1 MSSPR
6 SRRRCVREQTPRRI
20 FVVALLTAAALVGC
34 GQRDGAGTDMT
45 AATADAPLA
54 TGAWRGVLTLP
65 GGELPFGLELE
76 TQDGGVRAAL
86 LNGSERTR
94 VDEVSVAGNTLT
106 MRMPGFENT
115 LTATIAGDTLRGEVL
130 MVKLGAKNQRIPF
143 TARHGEAWRFARAA
157 DAAAPAA
164 EPGSIPDF
172 SGRWAVEFGEGDKRT
187 RGVGE
192 FSQQGSRVTGTFL
205 TATGDHRFLAG
216 DVVDGELLLS
226 KFDGGHAFLYRARL
240 AADGSLNG
248 RWWSGLAFTEPFTAR
263 RDPNANLGDA
273 ENVTQLRDA
282 SSPLDIRFPDLDGSM
297 VSLRDPRFAG
307 KVIVIALAG
316 SWCPNCHD
324 EAAFLAPFHRQ
335 NRERGLEVVS
345 LMFEQFGDFAQAAA
359 ATRRFRERYG
369 IEYTTLIAGTSD
381 KDDAA
386 TKLPQ
391 LNGVFAFPT
400 TIFIDRA
407 GKVRRIH
414 TGFSG
419 PATGEHHR
427 KLLEEFESLVDQL
440 LAETPDPNTTRAT
453 GS

>member
-1 MSSPR
+1 MSSPH
-6 SRRRCVREQTPRRI
+6 SRRRCVRERHSRRI
-20 FVVALLTAAALVGC
+20 VVATLFAAIAIAGC
-34 GQRDGAGTDMT
+34 GARDGADSAMT
-45 AATADAPLA
+45 GGDGAAPLA
-54 TGAWRGVLTLP
+54 TGAWRGVLALP
-65 GGELPFGLELE
+65 GGDLPFGLEIE
-76 TQDGGVRAAL
+76 TRGDTVRAVL
-86 LNGSERTR
+86 VNGGERTR
-94 VDEVSVAGNTLT
+94 VDEVTVDGSTLT
-106 MRMPGFENT
+106 LRMPGFENT

-130 MVKLGAKNQRIPF
+130 MVKLGANNQRIPF
-143 TARHGEAWRFARAA
+143 TARHGEEWRFARMAAAA
-157 DAAAPAA
+157 DTAAAV
-164 EPGSIPDF
+164 EPVADF

-192 FSQQGSRVTGTFL
+192 FTQQGSRVTGTFL

-240 AADGSLNG
+240 AANGSLNG

-263 RDPNANLGDA
+263 RDPDANLGDA
-273 ENVTQLRDA
+273 ENVTQMRDA
-282 SSPLDIRFPDLDGSM
+282 ATALDIRFPDLDGNM
-297 VSLRDPRFAG
+297 VSLRDARFAG

-335 NRERGLEVVS
+335 NRARGLEVVS
-345 LMFEQFGDFAQAAA
+345 LMFEQFGDFPQAAA
-359 ATRRFRERYG
+359 ATRRFRERHG

-427 KLLEEFESLVDQL
+427 KLLEEFDSTVEQL
-440 LAETPDPNTTRAT
+440 LAETPDPTATRAAE
-453 GS
+453 S

>member
-1 MSSPR
+1 MRERS
-6 SRRRCVREQTPRRI
+6 SRRL
-20 FVVALLTAAALVGC
+20 FVAVLLAATALVGC
-34 GQRDGAGTDMT
+34 GTRDDGNSAVTRGAG
-45 AATADAPLA
+45 AAPLA
-54 TGAWRGVLTLP
+54 TGAWRGALALP
-65 GGELPFGLELE
+65 GGELPFGLEIE
-76 TQDGGVRAAL
+76 TEGDSIRAVL
-86 LNGSERTR
+86 VNGSERTR
-94 VDEVSVAGNTLT
+94 VDEVTIDGSTLT

-115 LTATIAGDTLRGEVL
+115 LSATIAGDTLRGEVL

-143 TARHGEAWRFARAA
+143 TAKHGQDWRFARDAQ
-157 DAAAPAA
+157 AAAPDATAAA
-164 EPGSIPDF
+164 EADF

-192 FSQQGSRVTGTFL
+192 FTQLGSRVTGTFL

-216 DVVDGELLLS
+216 DIVDGELLLS

-240 AADGSLNG
+240 AADGSLTG
-248 RWWSGLAFTEPFTAR
+248 RWWSGLAFTEPFTGR
-263 RDPNANLGDA
+263 RDPDANLGDA
-273 ENVTQLRDA
+273 ENATQMRDA
-282 SSPLDIRFPDLDGSM
+282 ATALDIRFPDLDGNL
-297 VSLRDPRFAG
+297 VSLRDARFAG

-335 NRERGLEVVS
+335 NRDRGLEVVS
-345 LMFEQFGDFAQAAA
+345 LMFEQFGDFPQAAA

-400 TIFIDRA
+400 TIFIDRT

-427 KLLEEFESLVDQL
+427 KLLEEFESTVEQL
-440 LAETPDPNTTRAT
+440 LAETSDPTATRAAE
-453 GS
+453 S

>member
-1 MSSPR
+1 
-6 SRRRCVREQTPRRI
+6 VREHTPRRI
-20 FVVALLTAAALVGC
+20 VLVALLAAAALAGC
-34 GQRDGAGTDMT
+34 GQREDAQVDVS
-45 AATADAPLA
+45 AADAAAPLA

-65 GGELPFGLELE
+65 GGELPFGLEIE
-76 TQDGGVRAAL
+76 TQGDKVHAVL
-86 LNGSERTR
+86 VNGSERTR
-94 VDEVSVAGNTLT
+94 VDEVTIDGSTLT

-115 LTATIAGDTLRGEVL
+115 LTATIAGDTLLGEVL
-130 MVKLGAKNQRIPF
+130 MVKLGARNQRIPF
-143 TARHGEAWRFARAA
+143 TAQHGQDWRFARDAE
-157 DAAAPAA
+157 AAAPDAQAA
-164 EPGSIPDF
+164 ADF
-172 SGRWAVEFGEGDKRT
+172 SGRWAVEFGEGDERT
-187 RGVGE
+187 RGIGE
-192 FSQQGSRVTGTFL
+192 FTQQGSRVTGTFL

-240 AADGSLNG
+240 AADGSLHG

-263 RDPNANLGDA
+263 RDPDANLGDA
-273 ENVTQLRDA
+273 ENVTQMRDTA
-282 SSPLDIRFPDLDGSM
+282 TALDIRFPDLDGNM
-297 VSLRDPRFAG
+297 VSLRDARFAG

-345 LMFEQFGDFAQAAA
+345 LMFEQFGDFPQAAA
-359 ATRRFRERYG
+359 ATRRFRERHG

-381 KDDAA
+381 KEDAA

-400 TIFIDRA
+400 TIFIDRT
-407 GKVRRIH
+407 GKARRIH

-427 KLLEEFESLVDQL
+427 KLLEEFAATVEQL
-440 LAETPDPNTTRAT
+440 LAETPDPTATRAAEP
-453 GS
+453 

>member
-1 MSSPR
+1 MP
-6 SRRRCVREQTPRRI
+6 ELNPRRI
-20 FVVALLTAAALVGC
+20 VLVALLAVAVLAGC
-34 GQRDGAGTDMT
+34 DQRDDAQSGGKGVNT
-45 AATADAPLA
+45 AAPLA

-65 GGELPFGLELE
+65 GGDLPFGLEIE
-76 TQDGGVRAAL
+76 AQGDQVRAVL
-86 LNGSERTR
+86 VNGNERTR
-94 VDEVSVAGNTLT
+94 VDEVKVDGITLT

-115 LTATIAGDTLRGEVL
+115 LTATVEGDTLRGEVL
-130 MVKLGAKNQRIPF
+130 MVKLGARNQRIPF
-143 TARHGEAWRFARAA
+143 RAQHGQDWRFARDAEATAPAGTAAAAA
-157 DAAAPAA
+157 DV
-164 EPGSIPDF
+164 
-172 SGRWAVEFGEGDKRT
+172 SGRWAVEFGEGDKRS

-192 FSQQGSRVTGTFL
+192 FTQQGSHVTGTFL
-205 TATGDHRFLAG
+205 TTTGDHRFLAG
-216 DVVDGELLLS
+216 DIVDGELLLS

-240 AADGSLNG
+240 AADGTMTG

-263 RDPNANLGDA
+263 RDPDANLGDA
-273 ENVTQLRDA
+273 ENVTQMRDTA
-282 SSPLDIRFPDLDGSM
+282 TALDIRFPDLEGNM
-297 VSLRDPRFAG
+297 VSLRDARFAG

-345 LMFEQFGDFAQAAA
+345 LMFEQFGDFPQAAA
-359 ATRRFRERYG
+359 ATRRFRERHG

-400 TIFIDRA
+400 TIFVDRT

-427 KLLEEFESLVDQL
+427 KLLEEFESTVEQL
-440 LAETPDPNTTRAT
+440 LGETPDPTATRAAE
-453 GS
+453 S

>member
-1 MSSPR
+1 
-6 SRRRCVREQTPRRI
+6 VRERSPHRI
-20 FVVALLTAAALVGC
+20 VLGALLVAAVLFGC
-34 GQRDGAGTDMT
+34 GQRDGASPDVTE
-45 AATADAPLA
+45 ATAEAPLA
-54 TGAWRGVLTLP
+54 TGAWRGVLALP
-65 GGELPFGLELE
+65 GGDLPFGLEIE
-76 TQDGGVRAAL
+76 SQGDKVRAVL
-86 LNGSERTR
+86 VNGSERTR
-94 VDEVSVAGNTLT
+94 VDEVTIDGRTLT

-143 TARHGEAWRFARAA
+143 RARHGEEWRFARTAAAA
-157 DAAAPAA
+157 DPTAAVEPAA
-164 EPGSIPDF
+164 DF

-192 FSQQGSRVTGTFL
+192 FTQQGRRVTGTFL

-240 AADGSLNG
+240 AVDGNLNG

-263 RDPNANLGDA
+263 RDPNASLGDA
-273 ENVTQLRDA
+273 ENVTQMRDA
-282 SSPLDIRFPDLDGSM
+282 ATALDIRFPDLDGNM
-297 VSLRDPRFAG
+297 VSLRDARFAG

-335 NRERGLEVVS
+335 HRERGLEVVS
-345 LMFEQFGDFAQAAA
+345 LMFEQFGDFPQAAA

-407 GKVRRIH
+407 GNVRRIH

-427 KLLEEFESLVDQL
+427 KLLEEFESTVEQL
-440 LAETPDPNTTRAT
+440 LAETPDPTATRAAE
-453 GS
+453 S

>member
-1 MSSPR
+1 
-6 SRRRCVREQTPRRI
+6 
-20 FVVALLTAAALVGC
+20 
-34 GQRDGAGTDMT
+34 
-45 AATADAPLA
+45 
-54 TGAWRGVLTLP
+54 
-65 GGELPFGLELE
+65 
-76 TQDGGVRAAL
+76 
-86 LNGSERTR
+86 
-94 VDEVSVAGNTLT
+94 
-106 MRMPGFENT
+106 MP
-115 LTATIAGDTLRGEVL
+115 A
-130 MVKLGAKNQRIPF
+130 
-143 TARHGEAWRFARAA
+143 
-157 DAAAPAA
+157 
-164 EPGSIPDF
+164 PDF
-172 SGRWAVEFGEGDKRT
+172 GGRWAVEFGEGDR
-187 RGVGE
+187 RSVGVGE
-192 FSQQGSRVTGTFL
+192 FAQQGRMVTGTFL

-216 DVVDGELLLS
+216 EVVDGELKLS

-240 AADGSLNG
+240 AADGSLAG
-248 RWWSGLAFTEPFTAR
+248 RWWSGLAFTELFAGR
-263 RDPNANLGDA
+263 RDPNASLGDA

-282 SSPLDIRFPDLDGSM
+282 SSALDIRFPDLDGSM

-307 KVIVIALAG
+307 KVIIIALAG

-345 LMFEQFGDFAQAAA
+345 LMFEQFGDLPQAAA

-391 LNGVFAFPT
+391 LNGVYAFPT

-427 KLLEEFESLVDQL
+427 KLLDEFESLVDQL
-440 LAETPDPNTTRAT
+440 LAETPDPTATRPA

>member
-1 MSSPR
+1 MR
-6 SRRRCVREQTPRRI
+6 EVIRRRIVAA
-20 FVVALLTAAALVGC
+20 ALLAAVSLVGC
-34 GQRDGAGTDMT
+34 GTRDGAESAMT
-45 AATADAPLA
+45 TTNDAAQLRAGL
-54 TGAWRGVLTLP
+54 WRAVLTLP
-65 GGELPFGLELE
+65 GGELPFGLELKE
-76 TQDGGVRAAL
+76 QDGQWSATLV
-86 LNGSERTR
+86 NGADRTR
-94 VDEVSVAGNTLT
+94 IDEVVVEGNALR
-106 MRMPGFENT
+106 MRMPGYENT

-130 MVKLGAKNQRIPF
+130 MVKLGAKNQQIPF
-143 TARHGEAWRFARAA
+143 TARHGESWRFARDAGAA
-157 DAAAPAA
+157 TPAA
-164 EPGSIPDF
+164 EPAPPADF

-192 FSQQGSRVTGTFL
+192 FAQQGRLVTGTFL

-216 DVVDGELLLS
+216 EVVDGELLLS

-240 AADGSLNG
+240 AADGTLAG
-248 RWWSGLAFTEPFTAR
+248 RWWSGLAFTEPLAGR
-263 RDPNANLGDA
+263 LDPDA
-273 ENVTQLRDA
+273 YIGGSENVTQLRDA
-282 SSPLDIRFPDLDGSM
+282 ASALDIRFPDLDGGM

-391 LNGVFAFPT
+391 LNGVFAVPT

-440 LAETPDPNTTRAT
+440 LAETPDPNTARA
-453 GS
+453 SDS

>member
-1 MSSPR
+1 M
-6 SRRRCVREQTPRRI
+6 REHTARRI
-20 FVVALLTAAALVGC
+20 VLAALLAAAALAGC
-34 GQRDGAGTDMT
+34 GTRDGADSAMTDGSG
-45 AATADAPLA
+45 AEPLA

-65 GGELPFGLELE
+65 GGELPFGLEIE
-76 TQDGGVRAAL
+76 SEGDQVRAVL
-86 LNGSERTR
+86 VNGNERTR
-94 VDEVSVAGNTLT
+94 VDEVKVDGNTLS

-143 TARHGEAWRFARAA
+143 TAQHGQDWRFAR
-157 DAAAPAA
+157 DAEAAPPATTPTA
-164 EPGSIPDF
+164 DV

-192 FSQQGSRVTGTFL
+192 FTQQGSRVTGTFL
-205 TATGDHRFLAG
+205 TTTGDHRFLAG
-216 DVVDGELLLS
+216 DIVDGELLLS

-263 RDPNANLGDA
+263 RDPDANLGDA
-273 ENVTQLRDA
+273 ENVTQMRDA
-282 SSPLDIRFPDLDGSM
+282 ATALDIRFPDLDGNM
-297 VSLRDPRFAG
+297 VSLRDARFAG
-307 KVIVIALAG
+307 KVIVIVLAG

-345 LMFEQFGDFAQAAA
+345 LMFEQFGDFPQAAA

-400 TIFIDRA
+400 TIFIDRT

-427 KLLEEFESLVDQL
+427 KLLEEFESTVEQL
-440 LAETPDPNTTRAT
+440 LAETPDPTATRAAE
-453 GS
+453 S

>member
-6 SRRRCVREQTPRRI
+6 SRRRCVREPTRRDI
-20 FVVALLTAAALVGC
+20 VRVALLTAVALAGC
-34 GQRDGAGTDMT
+34 GQRDGAQADVSNGS
-45 AATADAPLA
+45 AAPPLA
-54 TGAWRGVLTLP
+54 AGSWRGVLALP
-65 GGELPFGLELE
+65 GGELPFGLEIE
-76 TQDGGVRAAL
+76 VQGGTTRAVL
-86 LNGSERTR
+86 VNGSERTR
-94 VDEVSVAGNTLT
+94 VDEVTIDGSTLT

-143 TARHGEAWRFARAA
+143 TAQHGQTWRFARDAEAA
-157 DAAAPAA
+157 SPAATAAA
-164 EPGSIPDF
+164 DF

-192 FSQQGSRVTGTFL
+192 FTQQGSRVTGTFL
-205 TATGDHRFLAG
+205 TATGDHRFLQG

-240 AADGSLNG
+240 AADGSLDG
-248 RWWSGLAFTEPFTAR
+248 RWWSGLTFSEPFTAR
-263 RDPNANLGDA
+263 RDPDANLGDA
-273 ENVTQLRDA
+273 ENVTQMRDA
-282 SSPLDIRFPDLDGSM
+282 ATALDIRFPDLDGNM
-297 VSLRDPRFAG
+297 VSLRDARFAG

-345 LMFEQFGDFAQAAA
+345 LMFEQFGDFPQAAA

-427 KLLEEFESLVDQL
+427 KLLEEFESTVEQL
-440 LAETPDPNTTRAT
+440 LAETPDPTATRAAE
-453 GS
+453 S